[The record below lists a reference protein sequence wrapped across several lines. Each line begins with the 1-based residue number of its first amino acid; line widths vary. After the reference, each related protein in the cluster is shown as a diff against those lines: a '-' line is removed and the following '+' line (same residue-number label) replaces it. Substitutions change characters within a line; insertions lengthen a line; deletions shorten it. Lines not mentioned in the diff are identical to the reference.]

1 MIGLDTNV
9 LVRYLVQDDP
19 AQSKAAT
26 QLIEKQCSQEKPGFL
41 NHLVLCE
48 TLWVLEGCYR
58 QTKETLV
65 KTIEQVLRVAQLR
78 VEDPQV
84 VWQAL
89 DDYRKSRADFADHL
103 LSRVNGG
110 HDCTTTVT
118 FDREAGKSPGFSLLP

>member
-1 MIGLDTNV
+1 MTGLDTNV

-26 QLIEKQCSQEKPGFL
+26 KFIEEQCTRENPGFL

-58 QTKETLV
+58 QSKEVLV
-65 KTIEQVLRVAQLR
+65 QTIEQVLRVAQIR
-78 VEDPQV
+78 VKDPQV

-89 DDYRKSRADFADHL
+89 SDYRKSRADFADHL
-103 LSRVNGG
+103 ISRMNAGN
-110 HDCTTTVT
+110 DCTTTMT
-118 FDREAGKSPGFSLLP
+118 FDRESSKSPGFTLLH

>member
-1 MIGLDTNV
+1 MTDPDTNV

-19 AQSKAAT
+19 AQPRAAT
-26 QLIEKQCSQEKPGFL
+26 QLIEKQCSQENPGFL

-48 TLWVLEGCYR
+48 TFWVLEGYYR

-65 KTIEQVLRVAQLR
+65 KTIEYVLHVAQLR

-89 DDYRKSRADFADHL
+89 DDYRKSRANFTRHL
-103 LSRVNGG
+103 LSRINDG
-110 HDCTTTVT
+110 HDCITTVT
-118 FDREAGKSPGFSLLP
+118 LDREAGKSRGFS

>member
-1 MIGLDTNV
+1 MTGLDTNV
-9 LVRYLVQDDP
+9 LIRYLVQDDP
-19 AQSKAAT
+19 TQSKAAT
-26 QLIEKQCSQEKPGFL
+26 QLIEKQCSHDNPGFL

-58 QTKETLV
+58 QSREILV
-65 KTIEQVLRVAQLR
+65 KTVEQMLRVAQLR

-89 DDYRKSRADFADHL
+89 DDYRNSRADFADHL
-103 LSRVNGG
+103 LSRINGD

-118 FDREAGKSPGFSLLP
+118 FDREAAKSPGFTLLQ